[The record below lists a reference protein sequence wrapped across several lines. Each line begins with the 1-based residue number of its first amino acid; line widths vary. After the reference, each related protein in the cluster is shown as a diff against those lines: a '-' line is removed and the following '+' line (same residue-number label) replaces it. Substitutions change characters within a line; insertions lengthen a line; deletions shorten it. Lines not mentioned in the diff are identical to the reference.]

1 MGARRTT
8 ERGRATRQRII
19 EATGE
24 QILAS
29 GIGGT
34 TLDTVRAATVTSK
47 SQLFH
52 YFPGGKS
59 ELVREVAAWEA
70 AQLLEAQQPHLND
83 LSTWESWAAWRKAL
97 VDYYLGL
104 GRWACPIGSLATQA
118 AMTDSDLARLI
129 ATSIDDWRDA
139 LARGVVKMQAAG
151 HVIPAAD
158 PIRVAVVI
166 LAAIQG
172 GLVLSQPLRS
182 AWPLEAALDSA
193 LDPLHRA
200 SLSIAA
206 GSASTSMHESA
217 ARLLRETDREAL
229 DAS

>member
-1 MGARRTT
+1 MEEKKLT

-34 TLDTVRAATVTSK
+34 TLDTVRAATLTSK

-52 YFPGGKS
+52 YFPGGKA
-59 ELVREVAAWEA
+59 ELVREVAAWEGG
-70 AQLLEAQQPHLND
+70 QLLAAQQPYVDD
-83 LSTWESWAAWRKAL
+83 LASWESWSAWREAL

-118 AMTDSDLARLI
+118 AMTDPELERVI
-129 ATSIDDWRDA
+129 AESMGAWRDL
-139 LARGVVKMQAAG
+139 LAAGVRKMQASG
-151 HVIPAAD
+151 DVDREAD
-158 PIRVAVVI
+158 PERIAMVI
-166 LAAIQG
+166 LTAVQG
-172 GLVLSQPLRS
+172 GLVMSQPLRS

-193 LDPLHRA
+193 LDPLHRV
-200 SLSIAA
+200 
-206 GSASTSMHESA
+206 
-217 ARLLRETDREAL
+217 RV
-229 DAS
+229 

>member
-1 MGARRTT
+1 VEEKKLT

-34 TLDTVRAATVTSK
+34 TLDTVRAATLTSK

-52 YFPGGKS
+52 YFPGGKA
-59 ELVREVAAWEA
+59 ELVREVAAWEGG
-70 AQLLEAQQPHLND
+70 QLLAAQQPHVDD
-83 LSTWESWAAWRKAL
+83 LASWESWSAWREAL

-118 AMTDSDLARLI
+118 AMTDPELERVI
-129 ATSIDDWRDA
+129 AESMGAWRDL
-139 LARGVVKMQAAG
+139 LAAGVRKMQASG
-151 HVIPAAD
+151 DVDREAD
-158 PIRVAVVI
+158 PERIAMVI
-166 LAAIQG
+166 LTAVQG
-172 GLVLSQPLRS
+172 GLVMSQPLRS

-193 LDPLHRA
+193 LDPLHRV
-200 SLSIAA
+200 
-206 GSASTSMHESA
+206 
-217 ARLLRETDREAL
+217 RV
-229 DAS
+229 